1 MSNYRKKMC
10 RTSDINIRKSVL
22 WTFCYYYILIIT
34 LYNTIIINVN
44 AAAVILSPSDHS
56 SRLVA
61 AGAEDGTASESL
73 PSSFATDHVTT
84 LPYSNKYAST
94 IGGILL
100 DMNRE
105 NNKNHANKMNYN
117 ENNMQSIIQIDS
129 AVYEHVLSTKDNQY
143 LILSGKNFLMLK
155 TDKNGN
161 SFEKTR
167 NSIKITPTYSPYE
180 CDAKSE
186 AFEFIVNND
195 NEILISLD
203 KFNFNNN
210 KYSNAYLC
218 ITELS
223 DQQPDGQ
230 KSNFRIE
237 LKNEEE
243 SLLSDIREETY
254 HIRDNIL
261 EMRHLGER
269 SKFTRFVFLYF
280 VNNSSL

>member
-10 RTSDINIRKSVL
+10 WTSDINIRKSVL

-44 AAAVILSPSDHS
+44 AAAVILSSSDRS
-56 SRLVA
+56 SRMVA
-61 AGAEDGTASESL
+61 AGAEDGTASVSL
-73 PSSFATDHVTT
+73 PSSLATDHVTT
-84 LPYSNKYAST
+84 LPYSNKYASI
-94 IGGILL
+94 IGGSPL
-100 DMNRE
+100 DINRE
-105 NNKNHANKMNYN
+105 NNNKNHANKMNYN
-117 ENNMQSIIQIDS
+117 DNNMQSIIEIDA
-129 AVYEHVLSTKDNQY
+129 AVHEHILSTKDNQY

-155 TDKNGN
+155 TNTNGN
-161 SFEKTR
+161 SIR
-167 NSIKITPTYSPYE
+167 ITPTYSPYE
-180 CDAKSE
+180 CDAKTE

-210 KYSNAYLC
+210 KYSKAYLC

-223 DQQPDGQ
+223 DQPLDDR

-237 LKNEEE
+237 LENEDE
-243 SLLSDIREETY
+243 SLLSDIRDETY
-254 HIRDNIL
+254 HTRDNIW

-269 SKFTRFVFLYF
+269 SKFTRFVFPYF
-280 VNNSSL
+280 INNASL